1 MTHYE
6 PATVKKIPVPVRP
19 PVLFYEPEEPT
30 DDDGDW
36 HFPRHSVT
44 HEDELLCG
52 NTDLNQPGLLTSQS
66 ND

>member
-1 MTHYE
+1 M
-6 PATVKKIPVPVRP
+6 PVRP

-52 NTDLNQPGLLTSQS
+52 NTDLDQPGLLTSQS